1 MALIPT
7 ISAIIAGNTVLLK
20 PSEVTPQVGA
30 VLQDIFN
37 KTELPPHVIQILQG
51 GAEVGQQLINEQ
63 PDKIFFTGSVN
74 TGKKIM
80 KQAAANLI
88 PVELEL
94 GGKDP
99 MIVLEDAD
107 LERAVEG
114 AVYGAFSNSGQLCV
128 GIERLY
134 VAEEIYEEFIELL
147 ISRVKKLRVGQGKDV
162 DLGAITYPEQLETIK
177 EHLSDAQDKGATM
190 KTKWELN
197 DYFLK
202 PIVLT
207 DVTHEMKVMQEET
220 FGPILAAMPFS
231 SRKEAVRLANDSN
244 YGLNSSIWSQNIK
257 HAQKIAEQL
266 EVGNCY
272 INDVVKNIGNP
283 DLPFG
288 GVKQSGIGR
297 YHGPEGLYSF
307 SQQKSIMISKNSKN
321 EINWFPYSE
330 KLYYLIKSL
339 ITSNHSQQ
347 NLFAKLKS
355 LIKLGKKYIKS

>member
-114 AVYGAFSNSGQLCV
+114 ASKQF
-128 GIERLY
+128 
-134 VAEEIYEEFIELL
+134 
-147 ISRVKKLRVGQGKDV
+147 
-162 DLGAITYPEQLETIK
+162 
-177 EHLSDAQDKGATM
+177 
-190 KTKWELN
+190 
-197 DYFLK
+197 
-202 PIVLT
+202 
-207 DVTHEMKVMQEET
+207 
-220 FGPILAAMPFS
+220 
-231 SRKEAVRLANDSN
+231 N
-244 YGLNSSIWSQNIK
+244 YL
-257 HAQKIAEQL
+257 
-266 EVGNCY
+266 
-272 INDVVKNIGNP
+272 
-283 DLPFG
+283 
-288 GVKQSGIGR
+288 
-297 YHGPEGLYSF
+297 
-307 SQQKSIMISKNSKN
+307 
-321 EINWFPYSE
+321 
-330 KLYYLIKSL
+330 
-339 ITSNHSQQ
+339 
-347 NLFAKLKS
+347 
-355 LIKLGKKYIKS
+355 